1 MRFAACLTACLLLLA
16 GPAPAQ
22 SPRAATEVQGG
33 GTGPFVFVAFGDM
46 PYCLPQAP
54 EACPGEFGRVA
65 RLVRDINAANPAFSV
80 FIGDTK
86 GGSEICSDERLLQP
100 FSWMTLATA
109 PLVYTPGDNEWTD
122 CWQDRTGRYDPL
134 ERLAF
139 LRARFFRDDRS
150 LGRAQMRLTR
160 QADVDPANR
169 LYVENARWTRSG
181 VVFATVHFMGSNNNR
196 PTEPGETPA
205 SNPPAGAMEE
215 FQARDAANIA
225 WMAAAFAEAR
235 ATNAPAVVLAFQAEI
250 NYVERCGRGQ
260 DSGLRSFREALI
272 REAAAFGRPVL
283 IIHGDSHFWLH
294 DRPFPQAQNVTRIM
308 VPGDRETRAVRVAV
322 DPAAAD
328 PWSFSL
334 IGLDDRLMTAR
345 CD

>member
-1 MRFAACLTACLLLLA
+1 MRLIACLLVLLLA
-16 GPAPAQ
+16 AGTALAQ
-22 SPRAATEVQGG
+22 SPRAATEVQAG

-46 PYCLPQAP
+46 PYCQPQAP

-65 RLVRDINAANPAFSV
+65 RLMRDINAANPAFSV

-86 GGSEICSDERLLQP
+86 GGSEVCSDDRLLQP
-100 FSWMTLATA
+100 FTWMTLSAA

-122 CWQDRTGRYDPL
+122 CWQDRTGRYDAL
-134 ERLAF
+134 ERLGF

-150 LGRAQMRLTR
+150 LGRGQMRLTR
-160 QADVDPANR
+160 QADVDAGHRP
-169 LYVENARWTRSG
+169 YVENARWTRSG
-181 VVFATVHFMGSNNNR
+181 VVFATLHVTGSNNNR

-215 FQARDAANIA
+215 FQARDAANLA
-225 WMAAAFAEAR
+225 WLASTFAEAR
-235 ATNAPAVVLAFQAEI
+235 SASAPAVVIAFQAEI
-250 NYVERCGRGQ
+250 NYVQRCGRGQ
-260 DSGLRSFREALI
+260 DSGLRGFRDALI
-272 REAAAFGRPVL
+272 REAGAFGRPVL

-294 DRPFPQAQNVTRIM
+294 DRPFAAAPNVTRIM

-328 PWSFSL
+328 PWAFSL
-334 IGLDDRLMTAR
+334 IGPSDRLMEAR
-345 CD
+345 CGG